1 MAMLETE
8 DAIVIED
15 VVKSF
20 RKKTIRGEYTT
31 FKSELVRWL
40 RGQRQPRQV
49 RLIEALRGIN
59 LRVPKGKTVA
69 ILGRNG
75 SGKSTLLKLI
85 TGIYSPTAGKLHVN
99 GRISALLDLGA
110 GFHPDFSGRENILI
124 NGIILGM
131 SRAEVRA
138 KMDDII
144 AFSEL
149 GEFIDEPVRTYSS
162 GMYMRLAF
170 SVATH
175 VDPDIL
181 IVDEILAVGDEH
193 FSKKSLAKMMEF
205 KRQGKTIV
213 LVTHDLSTVERWC
226 DLAAWIDG
234 GRIRR
239 VGTPKEIADEY
250 RRAVALAEEQST
262 VFVPP
267 ALAEGGGQLPQV
279 PSLAA
284 PPPPAAGPSPVTLS
298 HVQLLDGMG
307 GGVKTLSPEQPV
319 EVCIDYTAQEGVEG
333 AEFEV
338 SLETADGKP
347 LYRTSTRIDAVAL
360 PVRLPPSGRVRL
372 MLGRVGVLGGE
383 YVLAVQAKVSGK
395 AVSVG
400 AQERFTVISEGE
412 EQGIFRPEHR
422 WVVEEAPA
430 LRSEQGRVRR
440 SAS

>member
-1 MAMLETE
+1 MLETE
-8 DAIVIED
+8 DAIIIED

-40 RGQRQPRQV
+40 RGQSEPRQV
-49 RLIEALRGIN
+49 RLIEALRGIT
-59 LRVPKGKTVA
+59 LRIPKGKTMA

-85 TGIYSPTAGKLHVN
+85 TGIYSPTSGKLHVN

-131 SRAEVRA
+131 TRAEVRA

-193 FSKKSLAKMMEF
+193 FSKKSMAKMMEF

-213 LVTHDLSTVERWC
+213 LVTHDLGTVERWC
-226 DLAAWIDG
+226 DMAAWIDG

-239 VGTPKEIADEY
+239 VGTPKEIAEEY

-262 VFVPP
+262 VFIPP

-279 PSLAA
+279 PTLAETQA
-284 PPPPAAGPSPVTLS
+284 AAGSSSVILS
-298 HVQLLDGMG
+298 HVRLLDGAG
-307 GGVKTLSPEQPV
+307 AEVKTLSPEHPV
-319 EVCIDYTAQEGVEG
+319 EVRIDYTAQEGVEG

-338 SLETADGKP
+338 SLETADGTP
-347 LYRTSTRIDAVAL
+347 LYRTSTRIDTVAL
-360 PVRLPPSGRVRL
+360 PVRLPSKGRVRL

-383 YVLAVQAKVSGK
+383 YVLAVQAKVNGK
-395 AVSVG
+395 ASSSSARG
-400 AQERFTVISEGE
+400 RFTVISGGE
-412 EQGIFRPEHR
+412 EQGVFRPEHR
-422 WVVEEAPA
+422 WLVEEDAPV
-430 LRSEQGRVRR
+430 LRLEQGRVLL
-440 SAS
+440 SGS